1 MVQVWDVG
9 VCVDEGLVAMAVR
22 VATRLRWT
30 VVLMVDVVLMLMGV
44 LHRRMAVFVLV
55 TRSKHEGHTDEGEH
69 QRDHLVGFHG
79 FAQD

>member
-9 VCVDEGLVAMAVR
+9 VCVDEGLVAVVVR

-55 TRSKHEGHTDEGEH
+55 T
-69 QRDHLVGFHG
+69 
-79 FAQD
+79 